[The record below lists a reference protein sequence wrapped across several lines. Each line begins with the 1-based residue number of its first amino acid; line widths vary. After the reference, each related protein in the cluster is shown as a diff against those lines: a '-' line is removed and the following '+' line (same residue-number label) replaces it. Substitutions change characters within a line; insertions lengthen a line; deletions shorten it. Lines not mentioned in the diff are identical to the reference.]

1 MYFTAFLSIIDQI
14 KRLDSRAAT
23 LTNISQCFNAALN
36 ISLLKGVEPGAVV
49 DPESRLEQ
57 LDEDRLVCL

>member
-1 MYFTAFLSIIDQI
+1 MYFPAFLSVIDQI

-23 LTNISQCFNAALN
+23 LTNISQCFDAALDV
-36 ISLLKGVEPGAVV
+36 SLLRGVEPGAVV

-57 LDEDRLVCL
+57 LDENRLVCL